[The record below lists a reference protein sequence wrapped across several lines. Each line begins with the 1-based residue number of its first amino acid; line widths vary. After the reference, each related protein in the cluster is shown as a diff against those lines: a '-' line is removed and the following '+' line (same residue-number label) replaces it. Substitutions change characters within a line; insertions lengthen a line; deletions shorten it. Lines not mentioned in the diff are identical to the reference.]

1 MDVDKIRNSK
11 ISRTQKNETK
21 KMSSFRK
28 QSNRRAS
35 DVDGSI
41 CLHVASYFKS
51 QYEAVMKTRFPL
63 YICISVYII
72 ICLLGNIVMAIIFW
86 KHDESPMD
94 QITLGDNFTAQNNL
108 LLNIDLNESTILD
121 SSIEFDEDFFETGD
135 LDFYHIFINESEN
148 EVR

>member
-1 MDVDKIRNSK
+1 MDVNKIRTSK
-11 ISRTQKNETK
+11 VSKTRKNETK
-21 KMSSFRK
+21 RMSSFRK
-28 QSNRRAS
+28 QSNRRTS

-41 CLHVASYFKS
+41 CLHVASCFKS
-51 QYEAVMKTRFPL
+51 QYEAIMKTRLPL
-63 YICISVYII
+63 YACISVYII
-72 ICLLGNIVMAIIFW
+72 ICILGNAVMAIIYW

-148 EVR
+148 EVS